1 MHHRHITAEQD
12 VRNELFALLASA
24 RKTYLRDVIDSGKL
38 YHRFVDDFI
47 NSHRYID
54 CDNVVCRNCHEMI
67 IHVVRGILYDYQ
79 DYVRQIFS
87 AGAFSLDDCMEL
99 KRMYDTSEIN
109 SPAFAYDADPMAT
122 ATSLSFECNFSKE
135 QMAGI
140 VSCANTYHL
149 FYVPTVRMED
159 MEVLFACKEG
169 FRIRV
174 NNIRHVAVLFDALL
188 ERPYIQAHW
197 QSVLERGRFLV
208 SKDGKRFVTASSL
221 STALSA
227 ARIRPTSVVYAIR
240 TMIGQLP

>member
-1 MHHRHITAEQD
+1 MNRLE
-12 VRNELFALLASA
+12 NES
-24 RKTYLRDVIDSGKL
+24 
-38 YHRFVDDFI
+38 
-47 NSHRYID
+47 
-54 CDNVVCRNCHEMI
+54 
-67 IHVVRGILYDYQ
+67 
-79 DYVRQIFS
+79 
-87 AGAFSLDDCMEL
+87 FSLDDCMEL

-122 ATSLSFECNFSKE
+122 ATSLSFKCNFSKE

-159 MEVLFACKEG
+159 MEALFACKEG

-174 NNIRHVAVLFDALL
+174 NNIRHVVAVLFDALL
-188 ERPYIQAHW
+188 ERSYIQAHW

-240 TMIGQLP
+240 TMIGRLP